1 MAAKNSGRCG
11 WGCRLRRGRRNY
23 RHCLRRQRRERR
35 CRHGRG
41 RRPRSRRAC
50 RRRVGAVSR
59 GRYEARVRELIKRT
73 DFVFAMM
80 IETMLDVRRAIF
92 DGYSR
97 LHRVVLPL
105 VQRDPICRRF
115 DDRPVVGPVAAL
127 SFKVAVDDPL
137 RIIRSRT
144 VASLL
149 LHVRKWSTLR
159 TLGPSDCL
167 AIAHVVRDRSC
178 RAQARRHPAS
188 HVGRR

>member
-1 MAAKNSGRCG
+1 
-11 WGCRLRRGRRNY
+11 
-23 RHCLRRQRRERR
+23 
-35 CRHGRG
+35 
-41 RRPRSRRAC
+41 
-50 RRRVGAVSR
+50 
-59 GRYEARVRELIKRT
+59 VRELIKRT